1 MHLTKSTTLL
11 ALITAGLVTTALATE
26 PDLSGLSFCLDPG
39 HGPGNANHGP
49 TGVYE
54 HVINLRVALYLRD
67 YLNSAG
73 ADTVIL
79 TRTNSNPTLSQR
91 EDIAN
96 RNGVDWFHSIHHN
109 AYNGQHRFTLVLYEE
124 LHTSSSSLGPQWPG
138 QADVMSE
145 IMARTIYEGLRTSG
159 WMARGD
165 WSFYGGPNGGWN
177 LGVLNDLTMPGEL
190 SEATFHDN
198 PVEEA
203 KLKNPD
209 FLRFEAR
216 ALYHSFLEYYD
227 AGTIPTGALAGIL
240 YDAESN
246 TPLNGATVSLLEA
259 GLQYVTDDNSNG
271 YYAWDG
277 LEPGTYT
284 LVASRKDYDPD
295 TTVVVVPEDT
305 FTFRDFRL
313 TSNVP
318 PLVLATS
325 PTPGAEGVP
334 VTSDVRIK
342 FSRPMNRPSVEAA
355 FSISPTVNG
364 SFYWLNQGRVL
375 RFKPDG
381 LLQYGTLYQ
390 VTVDTTARDLGGRA
404 IDGNGDGVAGDP
416 FALVFETASRENS
429 RARLFWNWPADGDT
443 MPSPNGVVSA
453 AFNKVLDSAT
463 VTLDA
468 FNVIDVLRHAV
479 AGSLVLDVYGDSS
492 TVAFVPTEGFE
503 PGGRFIA
510 RAFTTLRDTT
520 GLPVQEN
527 TVWRFRVADENFVLR
542 TFDDFEYLTNWHDP
556 EWSGSTSG
564 TVPESTSF
572 EISTEHVLFGEGAAR
587 LKYQFADTSG
597 FIRVFF
603 DDIHDPLATP
613 GKFGPSDVLEVYIFG
628 DGSGNEFRF
637 CLDDN
642 ESGYEVSRWIPIN
655 WIGWRLVTFDVKRD
669 SVYGWITG
677 NGRIDG
683 PNLDV
688 DSFHF
693 RCRGRLRGAIY
704 LDRLMVA
711 RRLPTGV
718 ATAFSSLPL
727 RFALSPGYPNPFN
740 PSVQWTLSVPGREA
754 RNVQVAV
761 FDVRG
766 RLVRMVADKTFTPGQ
781 HLLRWNGKDN
791 AGRNLPSGVYVV
803 RAKLG
808 DEVRIQKVTL
818 AK

>member
-1 MHLTKSTTLL
+1 MRGLKFSGFAVL
-11 ALITAGLVTTALATE
+11 AATVFTSVALAGA

-39 HGPGNANHGP
+39 HGPGNGNHGP

-67 YLNSAG
+67 YLRSAN

-79 TRTNSNPTLSQR
+79 TRINTNPTLSQR

-109 AYNGQHRFTLVLYEE
+109 AYNGQSRFTLVLYEE
-124 LHTSSSSLGPQWPG
+124 LHTSTTSLGPQWPG
-138 QADVMSE
+138 QADVMSR

-159 WMARGD
+159 WMAKGD

-190 SEATFHDN
+190 SEATFHDH

-240 YDAESN
+240 YDAESGA
-246 TPLNGATVSLLEA
+246 PLNGATVSLVEA
-259 GLQYVTDDNSNG
+259 GLTYVTDDNSNG

-277 LEPGTYT
+277 VEPGTYT
-284 LVASRKDYDPD
+284 LVASRDDYDPD
-295 TTVVVVPEDT
+295 TTVVEVPEDV
-305 FTFRDFRL
+305 FSFRDFRL

-318 PLVLATS
+318 PKVVVTRPLPDAESVLVT
-325 PTPGAEGVP
+325 TDIGV
-334 VTSDVRIK
+334 K
-342 FSRPMNRPSVEAA
+342 FSRPMNRPTVEQA
-355 FSISPTVNG
+355 FSISPEVSG
-364 SFYWLNQGRVL
+364 SFYWYNEGRVL
-375 RFKPDG
+375 RFKPDN
-381 LLQYGTLYQ
+381 LLQYGTRYQ
-390 VTVDTTARDLGGRA
+390 VLIDTTARDLGGRSL
-404 IDGNGDGVAGDP
+404 DGNGDGVPGDP
-416 FALVFETASRENS
+416 YQLSFLTATREAS
-429 RARLFWNWPADGDT
+429 RARAFWYWPADGDT
-443 MPSPNGVVSA
+443 LPSPNGVVSV
-453 AFNKVLDSAT
+453 AFNKVLDPST
-463 VTLDA
+463 VNLES
-468 FNVIDVLRHAV
+468 FNVIDVLRQTV
-479 AGSLVLDVYGDSS
+479 PGSLVYDVYGDSS
-492 TVAFVPTEGFE
+492 AIAFVPLNGFE
-503 PGGRFIA
+503 PGGRYVA
-510 RAFTTLRDTT
+510 RAFTSLRDTT
-520 GLPVQEN
+520 GLPAQEN
-527 TVWRFRVADENFVLR
+527 TVWRFRVADESFVLN
-542 TFDDFEYLTNWHDP
+542 TFDEFEFLSNWHDP

-572 EISTEHVLFGEGAAR
+572 EISSEHVLFGEGAAR

-597 FIRVFF
+597 FIRVFY

-642 ESGYEVSRWIPIN
+642 ESGYEVSRWIPID
-655 WIGWRLVTFDVKRD
+655 WIGWRLVTFDVRRD
-669 SVYGWITG
+669 SVFGWITG

-693 RCRGRLRGAIY
+693 RCRGKMEGAIY

-718 ATAFSSLPL
+718 TSQPASLPE
-727 RFALSPGYPNPFN
+727 RFQLSRGFPNPFN
-740 PSVQWTLSVPGREA
+740 PTVQWTLSVPDPGA
-754 RNVQVAV
+754 RKVTVAV
-761 FDVRG
+761 YDVRG
-766 RLVRMVADKTFTPGQ
+766 RLVRVLADRAFAPGR
-781 HLLRWNGKDN
+781 HVLRWD
-791 AGRNLPSGVYVV
+791 GRDGTGRSLPSGVYMI
-803 RAKLG
+803 RAQLG
-808 DEVRIQKVTL
+808 NEVRVQKVTL
-818 AK
+818 AR